1 MEALYCIC
9 PIGAFF
15 AGANGSTALDMHIGG
30 LTCCWRGLL
39 SPWHGFHSDT
49 NWYHDMNWHTD
60 TNWYP
65 DTILS
70 KWHVFANDNDDLFPF
85 FPFFFL
91 FSFLSNLEN
100 WKGERH
106 RCKFDGNVKIGTAG
120 IVLHNITISWSY
132 YLPSH
137 HPRILFQRVAN
148 ENRTIAPR
156 MISTRGHFTR
166 DLSVPIKLQLHSM
179 RVWQETTTCR

>member
-1 MEALYCIC
+1 MLLTRIIVALTRISLWHELIPRHELAYWHELISRHDSLKMTCFC
-9 PIGAFF
+9 KWQRWFVSFF
-15 AGANGSTALDMHIGG
+15 S
-30 LTCCWRGLL
+30 
-39 SPWHGFHSDT
+39 
-49 NWYHDMNWHTD
+49 
-60 TNWYP
+60 
-65 DTILS
+65 
-70 KWHVFANDNDDLFPF
+70 
-85 FPFFFL
+85 FFFL